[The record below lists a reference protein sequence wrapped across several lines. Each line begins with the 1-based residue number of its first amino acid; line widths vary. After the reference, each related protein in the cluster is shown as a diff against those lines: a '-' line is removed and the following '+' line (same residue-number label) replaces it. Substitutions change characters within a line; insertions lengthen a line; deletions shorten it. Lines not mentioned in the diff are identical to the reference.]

1 MDESGGRGQPRSGN
15 DESAEPHEGL
25 PPRATD
31 PAPADEQPTDEHG
44 PASARPT
51 RGPEPAVPTAPA
63 ATPGNDSAPPR
74 PTAAD
79 AAPDPRTAD
88 PAPAGAGDKAPEAGP
103 DAAPPRA
110 AAETPRPTPAP
121 AEGEGDG
128 SPEAG
133 PNPDRAS
140 AASPYTAPA
149 RAEGDGDD
157 APEAGTHGDGPHAA
171 PARAGGGGG
180 GSPETGTHPDR
191 AHVDG
196 PRAVAGDTRVASAS
210 SAPGQ
215 GAGGGSPETGTHP
228 DRAHVDGP
236 RAVAGDTGVASASSA
251 PGQGAGGGSPE
262 ADAHPDRACADGP
275 RAAAGDAGVAPAPSA
290 PGQGDGGGSPEAGTH
305 PDRAYA
311 GDQHAA
317 PAAGRPEADRHAAPA
332 AGRPAAD
339 PLRKAPDHA
348 PDAGDAQRR
357 EQPAAPGPVPG
368 HPNHRPETPA
378 HGDRPLAHS
387 ADGKGPAPQRPEPRG
402 GLLMG
407 RPFGVPVY
415 VAPSWFLVAA
425 LITWVFGG
433 QLERV
438 LPELGAARYL
448 VSLFFAVAFYAS
460 VLVHELAHTV
470 AALRFK
476 LPVRRIQLQFFGGVS
491 EIEKEAETPGREF
504 VLAFVGPLLS
514 LVLAG
519 AFYAAAQTVEPGT
532 VPGVLLAGLMI
543 SNLIVAAFNLLPGLP
558 LDGGRMLRAVVWKI
572 TGKPMTGTVA
582 AAWVGRA
589 LAVSV
594 LIGLPLLTQSGA
606 LGTDAADNVGMDT
619 VLDAL
624 LAAILAAIIWTGAGN
639 SLRMARLREHLP
651 ELRARALTRRA
662 VPVETDTPLSE
673 ALRRANAAGARALVV
688 VDADGQPL
696 SLVREA
702 AIVGVPEHRRP
713 WVAVSG
719 LAQDLTDGMRVSAE
733 LSGEELLDALRAT
746 PATEYLVVE
755 ETGEIYG
762 VLSAADVERAFVKAM
777 ARPS

>member
-1 MDESGGRGQPRSGN
+1 MVESGGSGRPRPDSEEATDLRPTPASAPAEPREPAPRTDTTTPDGDAPQSGEPRTTGDTRN
-15 DESAEPHEGL
+15 AREPEKEKREEPHEPQGRTDAPE
-25 PPRATD
+25 PPQAPEPSHAPEPPAKPTAPEASEEPKTPEPADEPKAPHDLHPDRPHAHTPSA
-31 PAPADEQPTDEHG
+31 PAPA
-44 PASARPT
+44 
-51 RGPEPAVPTAPA
+51 RGDADPA
-63 ATPGNDSAPPR
+63 ATPPLGTPAADTPGAPGTRGTPGTRGRGRPPR
-74 PTAAD
+74 P
-79 AAPDPRTAD
+79 
-88 PAPAGAGDKAPEAGP
+88 
-103 DAAPPRA
+103 
-110 AAETPRPTPAP
+110 
-121 AEGEGDG
+121 
-128 SPEAG
+128 
-133 PNPDRAS
+133 
-140 AASPYTAPA
+140 
-149 RAEGDGDD
+149 
-157 APEAGTHGDGPHAA
+157 
-171 PARAGGGGG
+171 
-180 GSPETGTHPDR
+180 
-191 AHVDG
+191 
-196 PRAVAGDTRVASAS
+196 
-210 SAPGQ
+210 
-215 GAGGGSPETGTHP
+215 
-228 DRAHVDGP
+228 
-236 RAVAGDTGVASASSA
+236 
-251 PGQGAGGGSPE
+251 
-262 ADAHPDRACADGP
+262 
-275 RAAAGDAGVAPAPSA
+275 
-290 PGQGDGGGSPEAGTH
+290 
-305 PDRAYA
+305 
-311 GDQHAA
+311 
-317 PAAGRPEADRHAAPA
+317 
-332 AGRPAAD
+332 
-339 PLRKAPDHA
+339 
-348 PDAGDAQRR
+348 
-357 EQPAAPGPVPG
+357 
-368 HPNHRPETPA
+368 
-378 HGDRPLAHS
+378 
-387 ADGKGPAPQRPEPRG
+387 PEPRG

-433 QLERV
+433 QLDRV
-438 LPELGAARYL
+438 LPELGGARYL

-460 VLVHELAHTV
+460 VLVHELAHTI

-519 AFYAAAQTVEPGT
+519 LFYLAMLTVEPGT

-558 LDGGRMLRAVVWKI
+558 LDGGRMLRAVVWKL
-572 TGKPMTGTVA
+572 TGRPMTGTVA

-606 LGTDAADNVGMDT
+606 LGSNAEDSVGMDT

-651 ELRARALTRRA
+651 ELRARNLTRRA
-662 VPVETDTPLSE
+662 VPVETHTPLSE
-673 ALRRANAAGARALVV
+673 ALRRANDAGARALVV
-688 VDADGQPL
+688 VDAHGEPV

-719 LAQDLTDGMRVSAE
+719 LAADLTDGMRVSAE
-733 LSGEELLDALRAT
+733 LAGEDLLDALRAA

>member
-1 MDESGGRGQPRSGN
+1 MDESGGSGQPRSG
-15 DESAEPHEGL
+15 
-25 PPRATD
+25 
-31 PAPADEQPTDEHG
+31 TDE
-44 PASARPT
+44 
-51 RGPEPAVPTAPA
+51 
-63 ATPGNDSAPPR
+63 
-74 PTAAD
+74 
-79 AAPDPRTAD
+79 
-88 PAPAGAGDKAPEAGP
+88 
-103 DAAPPRA
+103 
-110 AAETPRPTPAP
+110 P
-121 AEGEGDG
+121 AE
-128 SPEAG
+128 
-133 PNPDRAS
+133 
-140 AASPYTAPA
+140 
-149 RAEGDGDD
+149 
-157 APEAGTHGDGPHAA
+157 HHAA
-171 PARAGGGGG
+171 PVAPDAPSATPADGRPAQATEGEDGGGAT
-180 GSPETGTHPDR
+180 ED
-191 AHVDG
+191 DG
-196 PRAVAGDTRVASAS
+196 RDTSH
-210 SAPGQ
+210 
-215 GAGGGSPETGTHP
+215 GAG
-228 DRAHVDGP
+228 
-236 RAVAGDTGVASASSA
+236 
-251 PGQGAGGGSPE
+251 PE
-262 ADAHPDRACADGP
+262 ATPADGP
-275 RAAAGDAGVAPAPSA
+275 EDRNSAEGHATADGRPSAHDHPAGDRTTDGHASHA
-290 PGQGDGGGSPEAGTH
+290 PGHERT
-305 PDRAYA
+305 
-311 GDQHAA
+311 
-317 PAAGRPEADRHAAPA
+317 
-332 AGRPAAD
+332 
-339 PLRKAPDHA
+339 
-348 PDAGDAQRR
+348 
-357 EQPAAPGPVPG
+357 
-368 HPNHRPETPA
+368 
-378 HGDRPLAHS
+378 LAHS
-387 ADGKGPAPQRPEPRG
+387 GSTRTRPPRRPESPRG

-433 QLERV
+433 QLDRV

-519 AFYAAAQTVEPGT
+519 LFYVAMQPVEPGT
-532 VPGVLLAGLMI
+532 VPGVLLAGLMV
-543 SNLIVAAFNLLPGLP
+543 SNLIVAVFNLLPGLP

-572 TGKPMTGTVA
+572 TGRPMAGTVA

-606 LGTDAADNVGMDT
+606 LGSTAEDSVGMDT
-619 VLDAL
+619 VTDAL

-651 ELRARALTRRA
+651 ELRARNLTRRA

-688 VDADGQPL
+688 VDPDGNPL

-733 LSGEELLDALRAT
+733 LAGEDLLDVLRAT

>member
-1 MDESGGRGQPRSGN
+1 MDESGGSGQPRTGT
-15 DESAEPHEGL
+15 DESADHLAGTATPADTDGGTTAADDTQTPTTRPAPTPTPAGEPAEAA
-25 PPRATD
+25 PPSGGNGVTARTEDGSPASAPRSTDTPQPDPGTGGPAPSAGPPAHPATLAEHRPAPAED
-31 PAPADEQPTDEHG
+31 AAEQDRPSGHRPDTPPTTGDPARGDHPAPAD
-44 PASARPT
+44 
-51 RGPEPAVPTAPA
+51 
-63 ATPGNDSAPPR
+63 
-74 PTAAD
+74 
-79 AAPDPRTAD
+79 
-88 PAPAGAGDKAPEAGP
+88 
-103 DAAPPRA
+103 
-110 AAETPRPTPAP
+110 
-121 AEGEGDG
+121 
-128 SPEAG
+128 
-133 PNPDRAS
+133 
-140 AASPYTAPA
+140 
-149 RAEGDGDD
+149 
-157 APEAGTHGDGPHAA
+157 
-171 PARAGGGGG
+171 
-180 GSPETGTHPDR
+180 
-191 AHVDG
+191 
-196 PRAVAGDTRVASAS
+196 
-210 SAPGQ
+210 
-215 GAGGGSPETGTHP
+215 
-228 DRAHVDGP
+228 
-236 RAVAGDTGVASASSA
+236 
-251 PGQGAGGGSPE
+251 
-262 ADAHPDRACADGP
+262 
-275 RAAAGDAGVAPAPSA
+275 
-290 PGQGDGGGSPEAGTH
+290 
-305 PDRAYA
+305 
-311 GDQHAA
+311 
-317 PAAGRPEADRHAAPA
+317 
-332 AGRPAAD
+332 RPAAD
-339 PLRKAPDHA
+339 RPAPADRPARPDH
-348 PDAGDAQRR
+348 
-357 EQPAAPGPVPG
+357 PAAP
-368 HPNHRPETPA
+368 RPTRAGSRTPA
-378 HGDRPLAHS
+378 HS
-387 ADGKGPAPQRPEPRG
+387 AGGGAKNPPPQRPEPRG

-470 AALRFK
+470 AALRYK

-519 AFYAAAQTVEPGT
+519 VFYLAMQPVEPGT
-532 VPGVLLAGLMI
+532 VPGVLLAGLMV
-543 SNLIVAAFNLLPGLP
+543 SNLIVAVFNLLPGLP

-572 TGKPMTGTVA
+572 TGKPMSGTVA

-606 LGTDAADNVGMDT
+606 LGSNAEDNVGMDT
-619 VLDAL
+619 VTDAL

-651 ELRARALTRRA
+651 ELRARNLTRRA

-688 VDADGQPL
+688 VDPDGTPL

-719 LAQDLTDGMRVSAE
+719 LAQELTDGMRVSAE
-733 LSGEELLDALRAT
+733 LAGEDLLDALRAT

>member
-1 MDESGGRGQPRSGN
+1 MVESGGSGRPRPGSE
-15 DESAEPHEGL
+15 ESAEHHVTPA
-25 PPRATD
+25 PPVASEETTAEADGTSTERQAD
-31 PAPADEQPTDEHG
+31 PAKETADETAREERQDREGREAREGQEGQEARETGRAGTDRQTTE
-44 PASARPT
+44 
-51 RGPEPAVPTAPA
+51 PA
-63 ATPGNDSAPPR
+63 ATEPAGKAGTQPDSAPD
-74 PTAAD
+74 PTARRT
-79 AAPDPRTAD
+79 PDVHDLHPDRPHAHST
-88 PAPAGAGDKAPEAGP
+88 PALGEA
-103 DAAPPRA
+103 
-110 AAETPRPTPAP
+110 PTPAKGRRP
-121 AEGEGDG
+121 PRP
-128 SPEAG
+128 PE
-133 PNPDRAS
+133 S
-140 AASPYTAPA
+140 
-149 RAEGDGDD
+149 
-157 APEAGTHGDGPHAA
+157 
-171 PARAGGGGG
+171 
-180 GSPETGTHPDR
+180 
-191 AHVDG
+191 
-196 PRAVAGDTRVASAS
+196 
-210 SAPGQ
+210 
-215 GAGGGSPETGTHP
+215 
-228 DRAHVDGP
+228 
-236 RAVAGDTGVASASSA
+236 
-251 PGQGAGGGSPE
+251 
-262 ADAHPDRACADGP
+262 
-275 RAAAGDAGVAPAPSA
+275 
-290 PGQGDGGGSPEAGTH
+290 
-305 PDRAYA
+305 
-311 GDQHAA
+311 
-317 PAAGRPEADRHAAPA
+317 
-332 AGRPAAD
+332 
-339 PLRKAPDHA
+339 
-348 PDAGDAQRR
+348 
-357 EQPAAPGPVPG
+357 
-368 HPNHRPETPA
+368 
-378 HGDRPLAHS
+378 
-387 ADGKGPAPQRPEPRG
+387 RG

-433 QLERV
+433 QLDRV

-448 VSLFFAVAFYAS
+448 VALFFAVAFYAS
-460 VLVHELAHTV
+460 VLVHELAHTI

-519 AFYAAAQTVEPGT
+519 LFYLAMQTVEPGT
-532 VPGVLLAGLMI
+532 VPGVLLAGLMV
-543 SNLIVAAFNLLPGLP
+543 SNLIVAIFNLLPGLP

-606 LGTDAADNVGMDT
+606 LGSQAEDSVGMDT

-651 ELRARALTRRA
+651 ELRARNLTRRA

-673 ALRRANAAGARALVV
+673 ALRRANDAGARALVV
-688 VDADGQPL
+688 VDAHGEPL

-719 LAQDLTDGMRVSAE
+719 LAQDLTEGMRVSAE
-733 LSGEELLDALRAT
+733 LAGEDLLDALRAT

>member
-1 MDESGGRGQPRSGN
+1 MDESGGSGQPRSGT
-15 DESAEPHEGL
+15 DRPAKPHAGPTAQTTDPTTPDPHENQTPSTSAPTEG
-25 PPRATD
+25 ATD
-31 PAPADEQPTDEHG
+31 G
-44 PASARPT
+44 
-51 RGPEPAVPTAPA
+51 TAHRPA
-63 ATPGNDSAPPR
+63 ADDDAVQAP
-74 PTAAD
+74 
-79 AAPDPRTAD
+79 
-88 PAPAGAGDKAPEAGP
+88 
-103 DAAPPRA
+103 
-110 AAETPRPTPAP
+110 PTPAP
-121 AEGEGDG
+121 TDV
-128 SPEAG
+128 
-133 PNPDRAS
+133 
-140 AASPYTAPA
+140 AAS
-149 RAEGDGDD
+149 
-157 APEAGTHGDGPHAA
+157 
-171 PARAGGGGG
+171 
-180 GSPETGTHPDR
+180 GSETGT
-191 AHVDG
+191 
-196 PRAVAGDTRVASAS
+196 
-210 SAPGQ
+210 
-215 GAGGGSPETGTHP
+215 
-228 DRAHVDGP
+228 
-236 RAVAGDTGVASASSA
+236 
-251 PGQGAGGGSPE
+251 
-262 ADAHPDRACADGP
+262 
-275 RAAAGDAGVAPAPSA
+275 
-290 PGQGDGGGSPEAGTH
+290 GDGEH
-305 PDRAYA
+305 P
-311 GDQHAA
+311 
-317 PAAGRPEADRHAAPA
+317 P
-332 AGRPAAD
+332 
-339 PLRKAPDHA
+339 A
-348 PDAGDAQRR
+348 PDATHQAPADLRKPEAPR
-357 EQPAAPGPVPG
+357 EPDTTDD
-368 HPNHRPETPA
+368 HRT
-378 HGDRPLAHS
+378 LAHS
-387 ADGKGPAPQRPEPRG
+387 GAPKSPPPPSPQPRG

-433 QLERV
+433 QLDRV

-514 LVLAG
+514 LILAG
-519 AFYAAAQTVEPGT
+519 LFYLAMQPVEPGT
-532 VPGVLLAGLMI
+532 VPGVLLAGLMV

-572 TGKPMTGTVA
+572 TGRPMTGTVA

-589 LAVSV
+589 LAVCV

-606 LGTDAADNVGMDT
+606 LGSSAEDNVGMDT
-619 VLDAL
+619 VMDAL

-651 ELRARALTRRA
+651 DLRARTLTRRA
-662 VPVETDTPLSE
+662 VPVETHTPLSE
-673 ALRRANAAGARALVV
+673 ALRRANDAGARALVV
-688 VDADGQPL
+688 VDADGTPL

-733 LSGEELLDALRAT
+733 LAGEDLLDTLRAT

-755 ETGEIYG
+755 DTGEIYG

>member
-1 MDESGGRGQPRSGN
+1 MDESGRSAQPPSN
-15 DESAEPHEGL
+15 D
-25 PPRATD
+25 
-31 PAPADEQPTDEHG
+31 DET
-44 PASARPT
+44 
-51 RGPEPAVPTAPA
+51 
-63 ATPGNDSAPPR
+63 
-74 PTAAD
+74 
-79 AAPDPRTAD
+79 
-88 PAPAGAGDKAPEAGP
+88 
-103 DAAPPRA
+103 
-110 AAETPRPTPAP
+110 
-121 AEGEGDG
+121 
-128 SPEAG
+128 
-133 PNPDRAS
+133 
-140 AASPYTAPA
+140 
-149 RAEGDGDD
+149 
-157 APEAGTHGDGPHAA
+157 
-171 PARAGGGGG
+171 
-180 GSPETGTHPDR
+180 
-191 AHVDG
+191 
-196 PRAVAGDTRVASAS
+196 
-210 SAPGQ
+210 
-215 GAGGGSPETGTHP
+215 
-228 DRAHVDGP
+228 
-236 RAVAGDTGVASASSA
+236 
-251 PGQGAGGGSPE
+251 
-262 ADAHPDRACADGP
+262 
-275 RAAAGDAGVAPAPSA
+275 
-290 PGQGDGGGSPEAGTH
+290 
-305 PDRAYA
+305 
-311 GDQHAA
+311 
-317 PAAGRPEADRHAAPA
+317 ADRHATPTTPPPGEAP
-332 AGRPAAD
+332 RPGPARTD
-339 PLRKAPDHA
+339 
-348 PDAGDAQRR
+348 
-357 EQPAAPGPVPG
+357 PAAPGPDPADGPRDGDGSGAPDVPG
-368 HPNHRPETPA
+368 YGRNDAGDPAPTDRPAA
-378 HGDRPLAHS
+378 HGTP
-387 ADGKGPAPQRPEPRG
+387 PAPERHTPGATPRHDAPAPDHRTALPLRDHGDAHPSAGHDRTRADSGASHTRPPQPPPEPRG

-433 QLERV
+433 QLDRV

-519 AFYAAAQTVEPGT
+519 LFYLALQPVEPGT

-543 SNLIVAAFNLLPGLP
+543 SNLIVAVFNLLPGLP

-572 TGKPMTGTVA
+572 TGRPMSGTVA

-606 LGTDAADNVGMDT
+606 LGSTAEDSIGMDT
-619 VLDAL
+619 VTDAL

-639 SLRMARLREHLP
+639 SLRVARLREHLP
-651 ELRARALTRRA
+651 ELRARTLTRRA
-662 VPVETDTPLSE
+662 VPVHTDTPLSE
-673 ALRRANAAGARALVV
+673 ALRRANDSGARALVV
-688 VDADGQPL
+688 VDTDGEPL

-719 LAQDLTDGMRVSAE
+719 LAQEITDGMRVSAE
-733 LSGEELLDALRAT
+733 LAGEDLLEVLRAT

-777 ARPS
+777 ARPA

>member
-1 MDESGGRGQPRSGN
+1 MDESGGSGQPRSGN
-15 DESAEPHEGL
+15 DE
-25 PPRATD
+25 
-31 PAPADEQPTDEHG
+31 PTQHAG
-44 PASARPT
+44 
-51 RGPEPAVPTAPA
+51 PTAPA
-63 ATPGNDSAPPR
+63 ADPAPPTPDEHPAKATDTDPATGERDEPTTGPTDAATPGEDT
-74 PTAAD
+74 PTAPSTSSGSSTTKDAEAERQG
-79 AAPDPRTAD
+79 AAPEDNAVGDTSERTRDVEDHPTPNAPTPHDED
-88 PAPAGAGDKAPEAGP
+88 PAPAHDH
-103 DAAPPRA
+103 R
-110 AAETPRPTPAP
+110 T
-121 AEGEGDG
+121 
-128 SPEAG
+128 S
-133 PNPDRAS
+133 
-140 AASPYTAPA
+140 
-149 RAEGDGDD
+149 
-157 APEAGTHGDGPHAA
+157 
-171 PARAGGGGG
+171 
-180 GSPETGTHPDR
+180 
-191 AHVDG
+191 
-196 PRAVAGDTRVASAS
+196 
-210 SAPGQ
+210 
-215 GAGGGSPETGTHP
+215 
-228 DRAHVDGP
+228 
-236 RAVAGDTGVASASSA
+236 
-251 PGQGAGGGSPE
+251 
-262 ADAHPDRACADGP
+262 
-275 RAAAGDAGVAPAPSA
+275 
-290 PGQGDGGGSPEAGTH
+290 
-305 PDRAYA
+305 
-311 GDQHAA
+311 DQ
-317 PAAGRPEADRHAAPA
+317 D
-332 AGRPAAD
+332 
-339 PLRKAPDHA
+339 
-348 PDAGDAQRR
+348 
-357 EQPAAPGPVPG
+357 
-368 HPNHRPETPA
+368 PA
-378 HGDRPLAHS
+378 HDHRTLAHS
-387 ADGKGPAPQRPEPRG
+387 GTTKGRPPQRQREPGG

-433 QLERV
+433 QLDRV

-519 AFYAAAQTVEPGT
+519 LFYVALQPVEPGT

-572 TGKPMTGTVA
+572 TGKPMSGTIA

-606 LGTDAADNVGMDT
+606 LGSNAEDNVGMDT
-619 VLDAL
+619 VMDAL

-651 ELRARALTRRA
+651 ELRARNLTRRA

-673 ALRRANAAGARALVV
+673 ALRRANEAGARALVV
-688 VDADGQPL
+688 VDTDGEPL

-733 LSGEELLDALRAT
+733 LAGEDLLDALRAT

-755 ETGEIYG
+755 DTGEIYG

>member
-15 DESAEPHEGL
+15 DESAERHAGL
-25 PPRATD
+25 PARAADRT
-31 PAPADEQPTDEHG
+31 PADERPTEERRFAPGQQDAVPPAG
-44 PASARPT
+44 TPASRPT
-51 RGPEPAVPTAPA
+51 AQDEPEPASSARQDPAVPATDGPFTPSARGEADENGSSDGGGPTGPAADGPFTPSARGEAGEGGSSDGGGPTGPDADGRSTAAARGEAGEGGSSDGDEPTAPA
-63 ATPGNDSAPPR
+63 ADGPSTASAR
-74 PTAAD
+74 
-79 AAPDPRTAD
+79 
-88 PAPAGAGDKAPEAGP
+88 GEA
-103 DAAPPRA
+103 
-110 AAETPRPTPAP
+110 
-121 AEGEGDG
+121 DG
-128 SPEAG
+128 SRT
-133 PNPDRAS
+133 PD
-140 AASPYTAPA
+140 
-149 RAEGDGDD
+149 G
-157 APEAGTHGDGPHAA
+157 
-171 PARAGGGGG
+171 
-180 GSPETGTHPDR
+180 
-191 AHVDG
+191 
-196 PRAVAGDTRVASAS
+196 
-210 SAPGQ
+210 
-215 GAGGGSPETGTHP
+215 
-228 DRAHVDGP
+228 
-236 RAVAGDTGVASASSA
+236 
-251 PGQGAGGGSPE
+251 
-262 ADAHPDRACADGP
+262 DAHPDRGYAGGP
-275 RAAAGDAGVAPAPSA
+275 HTASAAGQAERDRRHAP
-290 PGQGDGGGSPEAGTH
+290 
-305 PDRAYA
+305 
-311 GDQHAA
+311 
-317 PAAGRPEADRHAAPA
+317 PAAGRPEADRRHPTPAADRPEAEPRHAAPT
-332 AGRPAAD
+332 
-339 PLRKAPDHA
+339 PDH
-348 PDAGDAQRR
+348 
-357 EQPAAPGPVPG
+357 
-368 HPNHRPETPA
+368 
-378 HGDRPLAHS
+378 RPLAHS

-514 LVLAG
+514 LALAG
-519 AFYAAAQTVEPGT
+519 VFYGALQTVEPGT

-558 LDGGRMLRAVVWKI
+558 LDGGRMLRAVVWKL
-572 TGKPMTGTVA
+572 TGKPMSGTIA

-589 LAVSV
+589 LAVCV

-606 LGTDAADNVGMDT
+606 LGSDAVDNVGMDT

-651 ELRARALTRRA
+651 ELRARTLTRRA

-688 VDADGQPL
+688 VDADGNPL

-719 LAQDLTDGMRVSAE
+719 LAQELTDGMRVSAE
-733 LSGEELLDALRAT
+733 LAGEELLDALRAT

>member
-1 MDESGGRGQPRSGN
+1 MDESGGSGQPRSGN
-15 DESAEPHEGL
+15 DESTERHATPATPATGPTRSGPPSRTDNDADTAAATPPDEPTMVVRRLDASPDDDPGQHDAQGHESKGR
-25 PPRATD
+25 PEAHSPE
-31 PAPADEQPTDEHG
+31 PQAPGEHG
-44 PASARPT
+44 PDPQSPASEDPASGHPAEDDASAHDTSRQRAQGRDAERQGAQVRDAERQRAQVRDAERHDT
-51 RGPEPAVPTAPA
+51 EPR
-63 ATPGNDSAPPR
+63 SPR
-74 PTAAD
+74 PA
-79 AAPDPRTAD
+79 
-88 PAPAGAGDKAPEAGP
+88 
-103 DAAPPRA
+103 
-110 AAETPRPTPAP
+110 
-121 AEGEGDG
+121 
-128 SPEAG
+128 
-133 PNPDRAS
+133 
-140 AASPYTAPA
+140 
-149 RAEGDGDD
+149 
-157 APEAGTHGDGPHAA
+157 AA
-171 PARAGGGGG
+171 PAPTQTPAG
-180 GSPETGTHPDR
+180 STDRPAPETGTAADGARPGDSHADTPDR
-191 AHVDG
+191 DRRPAHTPG
-196 PRAVAGDTRVASAS
+196 AEARPSARHTDT
-210 SAPGQ
+210 P
-215 GAGGGSPETGTHP
+215 GGG
-228 DRAHVDGP
+228 R
-236 RAVAGDTGVASASSA
+236 
-251 PGQGAGGGSPE
+251 
-262 ADAHPDRACADGP
+262 
-275 RAAAGDAGVAPAPSA
+275 
-290 PGQGDGGGSPEAGTH
+290 
-305 PDRAYA
+305 
-311 GDQHAA
+311 
-317 PAAGRPEADRHAAPA
+317 
-332 AGRPAAD
+332 
-339 PLRKAPDHA
+339 
-348 PDAGDAQRR
+348 
-357 EQPAAPGPVPG
+357 
-368 HPNHRPETPA
+368 TPA
-378 HGDRPLAHS
+378 H
-387 ADGKGPAPQRPEPRG
+387 ADGGKERRPRRDRGPGG

-433 QLERV
+433 QLDRV

-504 VLAFVGPLLS
+504 WLAFVGPLLS
-514 LVLAG
+514 LVLSG
-519 AFYAAAQTVEPGT
+519 LFYLAMQPVEPGT

-572 TGKPMTGTVA
+572 TGRPMSGTVA

-589 LAVSV
+589 LAVCV
-594 LIGLPLLTQSGA
+594 LIGLPLLTQTGA
-606 LGTDAADNVGMDT
+606 LGSNAADNVGMDT
-619 VLDAL
+619 VMDAL

-639 SLRMARLREHLP
+639 SLRMARLRQHLP
-651 ELRARALTRRA
+651 ELRARNLTRRA

-688 VDADGQPL
+688 VDADGHPV

-733 LSGEELLDALRAT
+733 LAGEDLLDALRAT

-777 ARPS
+777 ARPSAQSS

>member
-1 MDESGGRGQPRSGN
+1 MVESGGSGRPRPDSE
-15 DESAEPHEGL
+15 ESAEH
-25 PPRATD
+25 
-31 PAPADEQPTDEHG
+31 PAPPAPQATAPAEPPQRENQAAEGPTTPGDTPTTADPTPAPTAGQEPRPTPPTSDAPTADTDTSNGQAAEATPTDEPG
-44 PASARPT
+44 NGQAPRPQSAGDARNGQAAEATPT
-51 RGPEPAVPTAPA
+51 GEPANGRPVEPPSAGETANGQAVEPPSPDGSANGRAVEPPPPGDARNGQAAASTPTGGSANGQAPESPSASEPRDTPAAPTAPA
-63 ATPGNDSAPPR
+63 D
-74 PTAAD
+74 
-79 AAPDPRTAD
+79 
-88 PAPAGAGDKAPEAGP
+88 
-103 DAAPPRA
+103 
-110 AAETPRPTPAP
+110 
-121 AEGEGDG
+121 
-128 SPEAG
+128 
-133 PNPDRAS
+133 
-140 AASPYTAPA
+140 
-149 RAEGDGDD
+149 DD
-157 APEAGTHGDGPHAA
+157 APVRPPA
-171 PARAGGGGG
+171 PTA
-180 GSPETGTHPDR
+180 
-191 AHVDG
+191 
-196 PRAVAGDTRVASAS
+196 
-210 SAPGQ
+210 
-215 GAGGGSPETGTHP
+215 
-228 DRAHVDGP
+228 
-236 RAVAGDTGVASASSA
+236 
-251 PGQGAGGGSPE
+251 PE
-262 ADAHPDRACADGP
+262 ADAHADRARAHAGGHESGDTDSTGP
-275 RAAAGDAGVAPAPSA
+275 IPVLTKGAP
-290 PGQGDGGGSPEAGTH
+290 
-305 PDRAYA
+305 
-311 GDQHAA
+311 
-317 PAAGRPEADRHAAPA
+317 
-332 AGRPAAD
+332 
-339 PLRKAPDHA
+339 
-348 PDAGDAQRR
+348 
-357 EQPAAPGPVPG
+357 
-368 HPNHRPETPA
+368 
-378 HGDRPLAHS
+378 
-387 ADGKGPAPQRPEPRG
+387 PQRPPEQPRG

-433 QLERV
+433 QLDRV
-438 LPELGAARYL
+438 LPELGVARYL

-460 VLVHELAHTV
+460 VLIHELAHTI

-504 VLAFVGPLLS
+504 WLAFVGPLLS

-519 AFYAAAQTVEPGT
+519 VFYAAMQPVEPGT

-543 SNLIVAAFNLLPGLP
+543 SNLIVAIFNLLPGLP

-572 TGKPMTGTVA
+572 TGKPMSGTIA

-606 LGTDAADNVGMDT
+606 LGSSAEDSVGMDT
-619 VLDAL
+619 VTDAL

-651 ELRARALTRRA
+651 ELRARTLTRRA

-688 VDADGQPL
+688 VDAHGEPL

-719 LAQDLTDGMRVSAE
+719 LAQDLTDGMRISAE
-733 LSGEELLDALRAT
+733 LAGEDLLDVLRAT

-777 ARPS
+777 ARPN

>member
-1 MDESGGRGQPRSGN
+1 MSDSDPKPGTSSGPAVEDRTEPTPPS
-15 DESAEPHEGL
+15 ESAENGAAKTEEMEKTERTDTSSGSSEPTANHR
-25 PPRATD
+25 PPAGTTSTS
-31 PAPADEQPTDEHG
+31 PAPAAHDGAD
-44 PASARPT
+44 
-51 RGPEPAVPTAPA
+51 
-63 ATPGNDSAPPR
+63 APPV
-74 PTAAD
+74 A
-79 AAPDPRTAD
+79 
-88 PAPAGAGDKAPEAGP
+88 
-103 DAAPPRA
+103 
-110 AAETPRPTPAP
+110 PTPARLN
-121 AEGEGDG
+121 GEPKRDG
-128 SPEAG
+128 APTAD
-133 PNPDRAS
+133 DRAPS
-140 AASPYTAPA
+140 HPNLPYAHT
-149 RAEGDGDD
+149 D
-157 APEAGTHGDGPHAA
+157 PHAQ
-171 PARAGGGGG
+171 
-180 GSPETGTHPDR
+180 PDIESR
-191 AHVDG
+191 IAK
-196 PRAVAGDTRVASAS
+196 
-210 SAPGQ
+210 
-215 GAGGGSPETGTHP
+215 
-228 DRAHVDGP
+228 
-236 RAVAGDTGVASASSA
+236 
-251 PGQGAGGGSPE
+251 
-262 ADAHPDRACADGP
+262 
-275 RAAAGDAGVAPAPSA
+275 
-290 PGQGDGGGSPEAGTH
+290 
-305 PDRAYA
+305 
-311 GDQHAA
+311 
-317 PAAGRPEADRHAAPA
+317 GRP
-332 AGRPAAD
+332 
-339 PLRKAPDHA
+339 
-348 PDAGDAQRR
+348 
-357 EQPAAPGPVPG
+357 
-368 HPNHRPETPA
+368 
-378 HGDRPLAHS
+378 
-387 ADGKGPAPQRPEPRG
+387 PQRPKEPGG

-433 QLERV
+433 QLDRV

-514 LVLAG
+514 LILSGIFYLAMLP
-519 AFYAAAQTVEPGT
+519 VEPGT
-532 VPGVLLAGLMI
+532 VPGVLLAGLMV

-572 TGKPMTGTVA
+572 TGRPMSGTIA

-594 LIGLPLLTQSGA
+594 LIGLPLLTQTGA
-606 LGTDAADNVGMDT
+606 LGTNTEDISGMDT
-619 VLDAL
+619 VTDAL

-651 ELRARALTRRA
+651 ELRARNLTRRA
-662 VPVETDTPLSE
+662 VPVETNTPLSE

-713 WVAVSG
+713 WVVVSG

-733 LSGEELLDALRAT
+733 LAGEDLLDALRAT

-777 ARPS
+777 ARPN